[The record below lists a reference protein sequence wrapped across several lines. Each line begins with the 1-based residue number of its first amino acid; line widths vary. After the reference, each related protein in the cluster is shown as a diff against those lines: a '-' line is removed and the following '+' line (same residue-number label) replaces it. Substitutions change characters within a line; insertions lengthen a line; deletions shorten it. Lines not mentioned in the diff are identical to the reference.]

1 MIYTS
6 NGQLIV
12 CSFTNEMGG
21 GYIYGVF
28 MFHNPVLIVDI
39 DYGWFLVTGG

>member
-21 GYIYGVF
+21 RYGVF

-39 DYGWFLVTGG
+39 DYGWFLVTGSGG